1 MICSTIMPAFETFSF
16 GENNFLSYGRV
27 LSHILIIFAMCN
39 ISLKK
44 RSRNGTAFVRYSAC
58 RIRSRYKD
66 LSMMSFALSTCEV
79 SSEAR

>member
-1 MICSTIMPAFETFSF
+1 MTIKPEFETFSF
-16 GENNFLSYGRV
+16 EENCFLSYKWIF
-27 LSHILIIFAMCN
+27 SYIFTIFAMCN

-58 RIRSRYKD
+58 RIRPRYKD

>member
-1 MICSTIMPAFETFSF
+1 MTIKPEFETFSF
-16 GENNFLSYGRV
+16 EENCFLSYKWIF
-27 LSHILIIFAMCN
+27 SYIFAIFAMCN

-58 RIRSRYKD
+58 RIRPRYKD

>member
-1 MICSTIMPAFETFSF
+1 MTIKPEFETFSF
-16 GENNFLSYGRV
+16 EENCFLSYKWIFSYIFV
-27 LSHILIIFAMCN
+27 IFAMSN

-58 RIRSRYKD
+58 RIRPRYKD

>member
-1 MICSTIMPAFETFSF
+1 MTIKPEFETFSF
-16 GENNFLSYGRV
+16 EENCFLSYKWIFSYIF
-27 LSHILIIFAMCN
+27 LIFAMCN

-58 RIRSRYKD
+58 RIRPRYKD

>member
-1 MICSTIMPAFETFSF
+1 
-16 GENNFLSYGRV
+16 
-27 LSHILIIFAMCN
+27 MCN

-58 RIRSRYKD
+58 RIRLRYKD

>member
-1 MICSTIMPAFETFSF
+1 MTIKPEFETFSF
-16 GENNFLSYGRV
+16 EENCFLSYRWIF
-27 LSHILIIFAMCN
+27 SYIFIIFAMSN

-58 RIRSRYKD
+58 RIRPRYKD

>member
-1 MICSTIMPAFETFSF
+1 MS
-16 GENNFLSYGRV
+16 
-27 LSHILIIFAMCN
+27 N

-44 RSRNGTAFVRYSAC
+44 RSRIGTAFVRYSAC

>member
-1 MICSTIMPAFETFSF
+1 MTIKPEFETFSF
-16 GENNFLSYGRV
+16 EENCFLSYKWIF
-27 LSHILIIFAMCN
+27 SYILPIFAMCN

>member
-1 MICSTIMPAFETFSF
+1 
-16 GENNFLSYGRV
+16 
-27 LSHILIIFAMCN
+27 MCN